1 MTDVFVL
8 SKHGRANTNPVA
20 ASTAVHMATCPA
32 LDLGM
37 LSRSMWMRSPNSLA
51 NGCIFSSGSFVY
63 VWGGLVLAHVSQ
75 DLQKLSVSVAMPSQY
90 QYSCSLRSV
99 YGADV

>member
-1 MTDVFVL
+1 MTDVLVL

-37 LSRSMWMRSPNSLA
+37 LSRSM
-51 NGCIFSSGSFVY
+51 
-63 VWGGLVLAHVSQ
+63 
-75 DLQKLSVSVAMPSQY
+75 
-90 QYSCSLRSV
+90 
-99 YGADV
+99 